1 MFSYQYYLDNT
12 LFDGADYPIK
22 DIEEFEE
29 VLERDY
35 DKRGILVK
43 YPTRISFVNSAYDYI
58 KTVRDTDTFCG
69 EIDFKLLIGREDNTF
84 EEYQVGKIYVSTSV
98 FNLNDCTVECEVVDN
113 SYFAKI
119 LNNYKCEALLTS
131 NKSKNNVT
139 ITPCSYIEIKP
150 FDPSTGSNL
159 ADSRY
164 GIDVYDA
171 LKYLVQFMTDGEITF
186 QSDWFEATTPG
197 TNWKD
202 GVADNGILIINGEAL
217 RDTTGSSVKAE
228 IWITFDK
235 LFKNIAKLLN
245 LWFYIK
251 RNADGSLT
259 MKAERYPVF
268 QNENILASFRYTQEL
283 ELSFDNT
290 NLYASVEVG
299 SQTNNYT
306 ITTADYIGYIP
317 ALTFYPETYNVAGQ
331 CNNSNT
337 LDLKTELVT
346 DHNLIVYQTMQ
357 ADDDN
362 NYDNYDYLILYDNKM
377 SNPHDCNKYSTFAN
391 PPYGYYNRYFMND
404 WVLEMTDFHG
414 ELIKNNNPG
423 NVLFNVYNNTSI
435 YNYDDSINPIPAIL
449 SVIMPFDTEIS
460 DPGAD
465 FNPATYKWTCPA
477 NGFYSFKLKVV
488 FDVTKFKA
496 YNDPAHSLQPLPIKA
511 YSILT
516 ATPNIA
522 APIVLAITDVF
533 EHQFVYEVTF
543 SDFYNAGDIEWVDF
557 SMQILSVTIPQPPPV
572 FPTYYLLDFELT
584 SSQLEMTFSNN
595 GGILKPDDKNKILIN
610 KFAFNSNISY
620 SNWNAI
626 KVNADK
632 AYQLFISQN
641 DVTKAWAKS
650 IRRKVLSGNTNIEL
664 ITNNINY

>member
-1 MFSYQYYLDNT
+1 MFSYQYYLDTT

-43 YPTRISFVNSAYDYI
+43 YPTRIAFVNSAYDYI
-58 KTVRDTDTFCG
+58 KNVRDTDTFCG
-69 EIDFKLLIGREDNTF
+69 EIDFKLLIGRENNTF
-84 EEYQVGKIYVSTSV
+84 EEYQIGKIYVSTST

-119 LNNYKCEALLTS
+119 LNNYKCEALLAS

-139 ITPCSYIEIKP
+139 ITPCPYIEIKP
-150 FDPSTGSNL
+150 FDPSTGGNL

-164 GIDVYDA
+164 GVDVYDA
-171 LKYLVQFMTDGEITF
+171 LKFLVQFMSDGEITF
-186 QSDWFEATTPG
+186 QSDWFDNNVPG
-197 TNWKD
+197 TDWKT
-202 GVADNGILIINGEAL
+202 GVGNNGMLIINGEAL

-228 IWITFDK
+228 VWITFEK
-235 LFKNIAKLLN
+235 LFKNVSKLLN

-259 MKAERYPVF
+259 MKAERYNVF
-268 QNENILASFRYTQEL
+268 QNDNILATFRYTTDL

-290 NLYASVEVG
+290 NLYAAVEVG
-299 SQTNNYT
+299 SNTNNYT

-331 CNNSNT
+331 CNNANT
-337 LDLKTELVT
+337 LDLKSELVT
-346 DHNLIVYQTMQ
+346 DHNLIVYQTLQ
-357 ADDDN
+357 ATDDN
-362 NYDNYDYLILYDNKM
+362 NYDNYHYLVLYDNSM
-377 SNPHDCNKYSTFAN
+377 SNPHDCNKYDTFKN
-391 PPYGYYNRYFMND
+391 PPYGYYNRYLMND

-414 ELIKNNNPG
+414 ELVKNNNPG
-423 NVLFNVYNNTSI
+423 DVLFNVYNNSSVF
-435 YNYDDSINPIPAIL
+435 NYDDNLNPIPA
-449 SVIMPFDTEIS
+449 VINEIIPFDTELA
-460 DPGAD
+460 DPGND
-465 FNPATYKWTCPA
+465 FNTSTYKWTCPA
-477 NGFYSFKLKVV
+477 DGFYSFNLKVV
-488 FDVTKFKA
+488 FEITKFKQ
-496 YNDPAHSLQPLPIKA
+496 YNDPAHTGTFSPIIA
-511 YSILT
+511 YSSIV

-522 APIVLAITDVF
+522 SPIVL
-533 EHQFVYEVTF
+533 EVTNIF
-543 SDFYNAGDIEWVDF
+543 EGTFTYNVTFADFYKTGDIEWVDF
-557 SMQILSVTIPQPPPV
+557 TLQILQVLPPPV
-572 FPTYYLLDFELT
+572 TPPLPTYYEFDFELT
-584 SSQLEMTFSNN
+584 GSQLIMDYSTN
-595 GGILKPDDKNKILIN
+595 GGILKPNDKDNILIN
-610 KFAFNSNISY
+610 KFAFKSNISY
-620 SNWNAI
+620 SNWNSI

-650 IRRKVLSGNTNIEL
+650 IRRKVLSGNTNVEL